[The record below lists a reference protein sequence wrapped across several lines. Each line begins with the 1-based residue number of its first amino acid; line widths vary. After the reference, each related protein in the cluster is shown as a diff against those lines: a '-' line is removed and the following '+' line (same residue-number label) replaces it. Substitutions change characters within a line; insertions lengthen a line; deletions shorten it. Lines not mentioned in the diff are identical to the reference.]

1 MDIQE
6 ASNTMA
12 RSMPIVEAVFPEI
25 LPRKTIKPITIAAE
39 RGDRHLEH
47 IDSNMALQHT
57 RECID
62 FLFCRS
68 AEVHRTCHVGSAVA
82 VLAARVA
89 KIDCVRLPT
98 A

>member
-12 RSMPIVEAVFPEI
+12 RSMPIVEAIFPEI
-25 LPRKTIKPITIAAE
+25 LPRKTIKTIAIAAK

-47 IDSNMALQHT
+47 VDRDVTLQDSC
-57 RECID
+57 ECID
-62 FLFCRS
+62 LLFCRS
-68 AEVHRTCHVGSAVA
+68 AEVHRTRHVGSAVA

-89 KIDCVRLPT
+89 QVDC